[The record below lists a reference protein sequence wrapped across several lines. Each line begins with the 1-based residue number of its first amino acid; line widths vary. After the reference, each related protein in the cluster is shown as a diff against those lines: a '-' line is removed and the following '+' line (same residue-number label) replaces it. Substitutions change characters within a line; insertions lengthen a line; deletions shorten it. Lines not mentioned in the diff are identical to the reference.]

1 MDNITALQQR
11 LVYAKVCVEISVDF
25 ELPHFINVEL
35 CDGYFVSIGVE
46 VPWLPMHC
54 LQCRPFSHFGK
65 HCSKKNDV
73 KSAPDG
79 GVALTLT
86 FEVSSKG
93 KIVVMDFSPTLKSMH
108 AFLVGSNNRFEALG
122 VELVDSNDVVTDD
135 IDVEQNVVDDDN
147 ETEQL
152 EFSPQ
157 KPRLASLAVAPL
169 VRSLIATKQENLNKG
184 KKKMNNSPTKGRGK
198 GCGKK

>member
-1 MDNITALQQR
+1 MVPLFLLELKYHGCQCV
-11 LVYAKVCVEISVDF
+11 VYSVD
-25 ELPHFINVEL
+25 LSVIL
-35 CDGYFVSIGVE
+35 VSIVQRR
-46 VPWLPMHC
+46 M
-54 LQCRPFSHFGK
+54 
-65 HCSKKNDV
+65 
-73 KSAPDG
+73 SAPDG
-79 GVALTLT
+79 GATLTST

-93 KIVVMDFSPTLKSMH
+93 KVLVMDFSPTLKLVH
-108 AFLVGSNNRFEALG
+108 VFLVGSNNRFEALG

-198 GCGKK
+198 

>member
-1 MDNITALQQR
+1 MDNITALQQL

-35 CDGYFVSIGVE
+35 CDGSFVSIGVE
-46 VPWLPMHC
+46 VPWLPMRC

-65 HCSKKNDV
+65 HCSKKNE
-73 KSAPDG
+73 SAPNDG
-79 GVALTLT
+79 AALTST

-93 KIVVMDFSPTLKSMH
+93 KVVVMDFSPTFKSMH

-152 EFSPQ
+152 EFSP
-157 KPRLASLAVAPL
+157 
-169 VRSLIATKQENLNKG
+169 
-184 KKKMNNSPTKGRGK
+184 
-198 GCGKK
+198 